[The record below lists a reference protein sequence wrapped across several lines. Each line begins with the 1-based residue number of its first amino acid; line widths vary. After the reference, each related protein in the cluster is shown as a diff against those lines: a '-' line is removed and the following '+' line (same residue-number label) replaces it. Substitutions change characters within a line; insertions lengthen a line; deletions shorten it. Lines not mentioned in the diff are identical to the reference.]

1 MEETPG
7 LKEWYGKT
15 KLTIKGHLMSFR
27 GVENVWDL
35 LLTKD
40 GEKRVSIKIEPDEKE
55 HQVDAIKITAMTK
68 KREGEK

>member
-15 KLTIKGHLMSFR
+15 KLTIKGHLLSFR
-27 GVENVWDL
+27 GVDNVWEL

-40 GEKRVSIKIEPDEKE
+40 GEKRVSIKLEPDEKE